1 MRRAISLAGLGIAL
15 AGVAIGMGSV
25 RPAPIKVV
33 ETYERKCSSCHG
45 KEGAMLDKDF
55 EKKYASPS
63 ELREVVES
71 MPGAIGMRSDELDAM
86 LAYMRAVSRREP
98 FVVWTGRQGD
108 ALLGEVSPATA
119 KVEARAK
126 REKLRVERPKPSQWR
141 IVLPKGVKPRGCR
154 DYGAAR
160 YSAYHAAPQGLPLQP
175 HEISYAAKSLSALR
189 ASAFSGSMSSAMRN
203 CSRASAVRP
212 ISRSVI
218 AKFNRASR

>member
-63 ELREVVES
+63 ELREV
-71 MPGAIGMRSDELDAM
+71 GRACRAR
-86 LAYMRAVSRREP
+86 LACVPTSWTRCWRTSRAVSRREP

-119 KVEARAK
+119 RVEARAK
-126 REKLRVERPKPSQWR
+126 REKLRVERPQPNQWR
-141 IVLPKGVKPRGCR
+141 IVLPKGVQARGCR
-154 DYGAAR
+154 TYGAAR

>member
-45 KEGAMLDKDF
+45 KEGTMLDKDF

-126 REKLRVERPKPSQWR
+126 REKLRVERPQSNQWR
-141 IVLPKGVKPRGCR
+141 IVLPKGVRPEEVELTAQRGTLR
-154 DYGAAR
+154 TTLRLKDSP
-160 YSAYHAAPQGLPLQP
+160 YSHT
-175 HEISYAAKSLSALR
+175 K
-189 ASAFSGSMSSAMRN
+189 
-203 CSRASAVRP
+203 
-212 ISRSVI
+212 
-218 AKFNRASR
+218 

>member
-1 MRRAISLAGLGIAL
+1 MRKGISLVGLSIAL
-15 AGVAIGMGSV
+15 ASIAVGMGSV

-63 ELREVVES
+63 ELREMVES

-119 KVEARAK
+119 RVEARAK
-126 REKLRVERPKPSQWR
+126 REKLRVERPQANQWR
-141 IVLPKGVKPRGCR
+141 IVLPKGVRPEEVEITAQRGTVR
-154 DYGAAR
+154 TTLRLKDSP
-160 YSAYHAAPQGLPLQP
+160 YSHT
-175 HEISYAAKSLSALR
+175 K
-189 ASAFSGSMSSAMRN
+189 
-203 CSRASAVRP
+203 
-212 ISRSVI
+212 
-218 AKFNRASR
+218 

>member
-1 MRRAISLAGLGIAL
+1 MRRAISLVGLGIVL
-15 AGVAIGMGSV
+15 ASVVISAGSV

-33 ETYERKCSSCHG
+33 DTYERKCSSCHG
-45 KEGAMLDKDF
+45 KEGAMLDKGF

-71 MPGAIGMRSDELDAM
+71 MPGAIGMRSDEVDAM

-126 REKLRVERPKPSQWR
+126 REKLRVERPQSSQWR
-141 IVLPKGVKPRGCR
+141 IVLPKGARPDDIEIIAQRGTVR
-154 DYGAAR
+154 TTLRLKDSP
-160 YSAYHAAPQGLPLQP
+160 YSHT
-175 HEISYAAKSLSALR
+175 K
-189 ASAFSGSMSSAMRN
+189 
-203 CSRASAVRP
+203 
-212 ISRSVI
+212 
-218 AKFNRASR
+218 

>member
-1 MRRAISLAGLGIAL
+1 MRKGISLVGLSIAL
-15 AGVAIGMGSV
+15 ASIAVGMGSV

-63 ELREVVES
+63 ELREMVES

-119 KVEARAK
+119 RVEARAK
-126 REKLRVERPKPSQWR
+126 REKLRVERPQPIS
-141 IVLPKGVKPRGCR
+141 GVSCCRRGFAQR
-154 DYGAAR
+154 R
-160 YSAYHAAPQGLPLQP
+160 S
-175 HEISYAAKSLSALR
+175 KSR
-189 ASAFSGSMSSAMRN
+189 R
-203 CSRASAVRP
+203 SAVLCVPRC
-212 ISRSVI
+212 
-218 AKFNRASR
+218 ASRTPPTATPNRLRG